1 MTHERKR
8 DQYKKNSNSNESS
21 KKAAFYYA
29 MKGVASLENR
39 VKSLEVDMTDV
50 KTRLAVAES
59 NIKDVKEDI
68 SSIKSNT
75 TWILRIIVGAIV
87 LALLGLIFKG
97 GI

>member
-1 MTHERKR
+1 M
-8 DQYKKNSNSNESS
+8 
-21 KKAAFYYA
+21 
-29 MKGVASLENR
+29 ENR
-39 VKSLEVDMTDV
+39 VKSLEVDMSDV